1 MQSPSITSDGGALS
15 FSPCSMPQKYT
26 AEESH
31 FFSRTPIFVVVVTAT
46 RQPAAASSF
55 AVVSIEVVLPP
66 LPINETTSPRQIWS
80 VSVRAHILLRLKLR
94 IRHSRS
100 MRDDMLYIREYGHV
114 CPFYRDQTAV
124 QLGMNRSE
132 RGLYK
137 RDKNGRHRVLSSD
150 NNAGIRKWNRGYLH
164 RPTDIPLFSAVRLFL
179 ILCSK

>member
-1 MQSPSITSDGGALS
+1 LFHPLTARRLLPSASIKTTSKLLQSPSITSDGGALS

-26 AEESH
+26 AEESR

-124 QLGMNRSE
+124 Q
-132 RGLYK
+132 
-137 RDKNGRHRVLSSD
+137 
-150 NNAGIRKWNRGYLH
+150 
-164 RPTDIPLFSAVRLFL
+164 
-179 ILCSK
+179 